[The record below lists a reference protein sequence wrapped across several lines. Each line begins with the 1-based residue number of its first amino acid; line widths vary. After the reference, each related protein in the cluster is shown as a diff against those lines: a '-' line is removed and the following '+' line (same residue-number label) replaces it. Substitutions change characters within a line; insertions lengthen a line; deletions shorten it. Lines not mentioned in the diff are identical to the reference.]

1 MNRIE
6 LKTQI
11 ENDLLTIINL
21 KADESEIVID
31 IVKKSLK
38 GLLKI
43 REDDFEIETQREIFV
58 KSRIIM
64 SAQILIELEFLEN
77 KNESYLS
84 DNYFQ
89 IKFTLLGIVSVLNL

>member
-1 MNRIE
+1 MNRAE
-6 LKTQI
+6 LKKQI
-11 ENDLLTIINL
+11 ENDLITIINL
-21 KADESEIVID
+21 KADESEIVIA

-84 DNYFQ
+84 DNFFQ
-89 IKFTLLGIVSVLNL
+89 IKFTLLGIISVLYL

>member
-6 LKTQI
+6 LKKQI

-21 KADESEIVID
+21 KADESEIVIA

-58 KSRIIM
+58 KNRIIM

-84 DNYFQ
+84 DNFFQ